1 VNFFANRGVFCD
13 SNSGYAKRFAGGRKS
28 KFGVKRKSDRTVS
41 ENGNGHH
48 ALVPTKD
55 LPVSKQI
62 SNEQLIAEEKSLIE
76 KETEVEKIISV
87 FAAICGFFRCRKS
100 SGCSRFIFIS
110 TSTIAPRAAR

>member
-1 VNFFANRGVFCD
+1 MILRVVMQKDLLMEEN
-13 SNSGYAKRFAGGRKS
+13 KS
-28 KFGVKRKSDRTVS
+28 LAVKEKVVEPLS

-76 KETEVEKIISV
+76 KETEIEKNYL
-87 FAAICGFFRCRKS
+87 GFR
-100 SGCSRFIFIS
+100 G
-110 TSTIAPRAAR
+110 